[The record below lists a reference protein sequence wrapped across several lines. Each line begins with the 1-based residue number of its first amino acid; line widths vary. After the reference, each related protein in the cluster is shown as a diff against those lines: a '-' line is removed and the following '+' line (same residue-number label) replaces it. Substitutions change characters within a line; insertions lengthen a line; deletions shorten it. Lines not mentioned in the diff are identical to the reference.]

1 MAKYD
6 LSKPMR
12 RAQFERRSDSLK
24 ERGRFV
30 ELKELTA
37 RSLKQNNYLH
47 LILSYYGLEFGYSL
61 SYVKRN
67 IFKMIVNPQIFFV
80 DRVNEK
86 SGEVYRDIR
95 SSADLSK
102 EETCVAIDRF
112 KDHSAQGGLV
122 LPDPDNIIYLKEIM
136 EEIESAKRYL

>member
-12 RAQFERRSDSLK
+12 KAQFERRVESLK
-24 ERGRFV
+24 EKGRFV
-30 ELKELTA
+30 ELKELTT
-37 RSLKQNNYLH
+37 RSLRQNNYLH
-47 LILSYYGLEFGYSL
+47 LILSYYGLEFGYNL

-67 IFKMIVNPQIFFV
+67 IFKMIVNPQIFFI

-86 SGEVYRDIR
+86 SGEVYRDVK
-95 SSADLSK
+95 SSAELSK
-102 EETCVAIDRF
+102 EEMCIAIDRF

-122 LPDPDNIIYLKEIM
+122 LPDPDNIIYLKEIS
-136 EEIESAKRYL
+136 EEIERAKRYL

>member
-1 MAKYD
+1 M
-6 LSKPMR
+6 
-12 RAQFERRSDSLK
+12 K
-24 ERGRFV
+24 EKGRFV

-47 LILSYYGLEFGYSL
+47 LILSYYGLEFGYNL

-67 IFKMIVNPQIFFV
+67 IFKMIVNPQLFV
-80 DRVNEK
+80 IDRVNEK

-95 SSADLSK
+95 SSSDLSK
-102 EETCVAIDRF
+102 EEMIIAIDRF

-122 LPDPDNIIYLKEIM
+122 LPDPDNLIYLKEIT
-136 EEIESAKRYL
+136 EEIERAKRYL

>member
-12 RAQFERRSDSLK
+12 RSQFERRVQTLK
-24 ERGRFV
+24 EKGRFV

-37 RSLKQNNYLH
+37 RSLRQNNYLH
-47 LILSYYGLEFGYSL
+47 LILSYYGLEFGYNL

-67 IFKMIVNPQIFFV
+67 IFKILVNPNLFII

-102 EETCVAIDRF
+102 EEMIIAIDRF

-122 LPDPDNIIYLKEIM
+122 LPDPDNLIYLKEIM
-136 EEIESAKRYL
+136 EEVERAKRYL